1 MKAAIVLA
9 FCTAS
14 FAILL
19 SVAALMRPAVTPG
32 KSVTEA
38 AVAYIQDVA
47 DQNSLKVDREKIVA
61 YRVDGTDAVV
71 RVRVTYRPYFQIAK
85 NRRLYGP
92 TNVVTLVVK
101 LHRGDWTAGSL
112 TAAP

>member
-1 MKAAIVLA
+1 MSKIAVVLA
-9 FCTAS
+9 
-14 FAILL
+14 
-19 SVAALMRPAVTPG
+19 VAACALGIINLTRPTGTPA
-32 KSVTEA
+32 KSVTQA

-61 YRVDGTDAVV
+61 YRVTGTDAVV
-71 RVRVTYRPYFQIAK
+71 RVQVTYRPFFQVAK